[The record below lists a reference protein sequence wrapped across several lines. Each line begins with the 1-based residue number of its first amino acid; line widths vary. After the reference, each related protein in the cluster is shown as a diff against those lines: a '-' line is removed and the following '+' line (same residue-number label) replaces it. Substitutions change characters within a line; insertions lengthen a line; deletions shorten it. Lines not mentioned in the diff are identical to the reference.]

1 MSVKNMNEK
10 LEKLLKDLDKAIKDR
25 DLAKVEE
32 AMLKA
37 QELNKKSEGKIYEI
51 PIKTSFSE
59 QQDTGVLKERIY
71 EYFNKQFE
79 QRIQKMAEELVSNQ
93 ELDDD
98 ERHQIVKVRRKL
110 HDQKKSFEKMEK
122 VIESVCR
129 NESTNQEDLK
139 QYKEQQ
145 KDDNLI
151 RIDIMKEKTQEM
163 TKLMIDIEERY
174 LKPIEKKNNSIEII
188 DQIFKKRDIIRDMQ
202 GTGMDETVDS
212 IKLEIENL
220 FLKLSSNGIDVND
233 CDLRTLTFTS
243 LEEEKNKLK
252 ESIDEIVSRIKKD
265 SKLPSEWGNEFE
277 DINSKQKLENK
288 LKDKYKEIVRKRQE
302 FTSEIAKLR
311 AENRQIDKTIQ
322 ILEREEK
329 YKNVA
334 YNENG
339 SLKTDSEIASIVLR
353 SEDAKRRVEQ
363 LINSRKFD
371 SKNPITRL
379 RAKRNYYKM
388 ALNYENKPSEEIE
401 FKGVKGFFK
410 KCTRNTKTFFKKCKN
425 STKVFFKALGSNTKD
440 IKMLATESV
449 AAYLGKEYANNAKAG
464 MQKRQDD
471 FKKAMKSAATREVF
485 KNPEENRANIREDI
499 RKEAYKSALGE
510 ITSEIEDGSR
520 G

>member
-1 MSVKNMNEK
+1 MAMSVKNMNEK

-51 PIKTSFSE
+51 PIKTSSSEKQSDE
-59 QQDTGVLKERIY
+59 QQETGVLQERIY
-71 EYFNKQFE
+71 EYLNKQLE
-79 QRIQKMAEELVSNQ
+79 QRVKKMAEELVSNR

-174 LKPIEKKNNSIEII
+174 LKPIEEKNNSIEII
-188 DQIFKKRDIIRDMQ
+188 NQIFKKRDIIRDMQ

-220 FLKLSSNGIDVND
+220 LLKLSSNGIDVND
-233 CDLRTLTFTS
+233 CDLRTMTFTS
-243 LEEEKNKLK
+243 LEEEKNNLK
-252 ESIDEIVSRIKKD
+252 ESIDEIVSGIKKD
-265 SKLPSEWGNEFE
+265 SKLPSEWGNEFKN
-277 DINSKQKLENK
+277 IKSKQKLENK

-302 FTSEIAKLR
+302 CTSEIAKLR
-311 AENRQIDKTIQ
+311 AENKQIDKTIQ
-322 ILEREEK
+322 ILEREEN

-334 YNENG
+334 YNDDG
-339 SLKTDSEIASIVLR
+339 TLKTDSEIARIVLS
-353 SEDAKRRVEQ
+353 SEDAKERVEQ
-363 LINSRKFD
+363 LINGRKFD
-371 SKNPITRL
+371 SRSWF
-379 RAKRNYYKM
+379 KRHGAIKDYYKRTFG
-388 ALNYENKPSEEIE
+388 YEDIPS
-401 FKGVKGFFK
+401 KGVKGFFK
-410 KCTRNTKTFFKKCKN
+410 KCTNNVKA
-425 STKVFFKALGSNTKD
+425 FFKAFGRSNAKD
-440 IKMLATESV
+440 IKMLATVSA
-449 AAYLGKEYANNAKAG
+449 AAYLGKEYANNAKDG
-464 MQKRQDD
+464 MKKRQDD
-471 FKKAMKSAATREVF
+471 FKEAIKSAATREVF
-485 KNPEENRANIREDI
+485 KNPEVNRANISEDI

-510 ITSEIEDGSR
+510 TISEREDGNR
-520 G
+520 